1 LGELDARLLRFMRT
15 CGHFPALERK
25 VRLFSTLGEHGALWL
40 AIGAGG
46 WLADRRRRSCW
57 SKAMVAVVNAYGLN
71 TAIKLIVRRRRP
83 QLSGL
88 PPLASAP
95 TQLSFPSAHT
105 ATAFAGALAYSR
117 LGLPKAPLYGL
128 AVATGLSRSYLG
140 LHHPSDVLA
149 GAALGTAVA
158 SMLAPTTA
166 VASTRVPTTA
176 VAAVLVAPAPGAAT
190 PGAATTER
198 AR

>member
-1 LGELDARLLRFMRT
+1 MASLGELDARLLRFMRT
-15 CGHFPALERK
+15 RGHLPALERK
-25 VRLFSTLGEHGALWL
+25 ARLFSMLGEHGALWL

-46 WLADRRRRSCW
+46 WLADRRQRSCW
-57 SKAMVAVVNAYGLN
+57 SKAMVTVVNAYGLN

-128 AVATGLSRSYLG
+128 AVVTGLSRSYLG

-158 SMLAPTTA
+158 SVLAAPTSGVPA
-166 VASTRVPTTA
+166 PGVSTSGVSTSG
-176 VAAVLVAPAPGAAT
+176 VPAPGAAT
-190 PGAATTER
+190 TEQ